1 MLKKLS
7 YEELNVLRYGAGY
20 VCRAVRKKLT
30 PHKNNKELL
39 LSLEELED
47 TEENTPYDP
56 SRDWVEITNR
66 GGILYVTDEA
76 FEVFC
81 SIEGLVREHFR
92 KDRAKEISGGMK
104 AELCTKITSNE
115 EVQSKWEVIARD
127 MDDEVGRKL
136 LAMITELWVTVR
148 GFSYAG
154 AWMELYKQ
162 RAKKTFQR
170 SKGLRKV
177 LYTD

>member
-1 MLKKLS
+1 M
-7 YEELNVLRYGAGY
+7 
-20 VCRAVRKKLT
+20 
-30 PHKNNKELL
+30 
-39 LSLEELED
+39 
-47 TEENTPYDP
+47 
-56 SRDWVEITNR
+56 
-66 GGILYVTDEA
+66 
-76 FEVFC
+76 
-81 SIEGLVREHFR
+81 REHFR

-162 RAKKTFQR
+162 RAKKTLQR

>member
-1 MLKKLS
+1 
-7 YEELNVLRYGAGY
+7 
-20 VCRAVRKKLT
+20 
-30 PHKNNKELL
+30 
-39 LSLEELED
+39 
-47 TEENTPYDP
+47 
-56 SRDWVEITNR
+56 
-66 GGILYVTDEA
+66 
-76 FEVFC
+76 
-81 SIEGLVREHFR
+81 
-92 KDRAKEISGGMK
+92 MK

-148 GFSYAG
+148 GSSYAG
-154 AWMELYKQ
+154 AWMKQ
-162 RAKKTFQR
+162 RAKKTLQR